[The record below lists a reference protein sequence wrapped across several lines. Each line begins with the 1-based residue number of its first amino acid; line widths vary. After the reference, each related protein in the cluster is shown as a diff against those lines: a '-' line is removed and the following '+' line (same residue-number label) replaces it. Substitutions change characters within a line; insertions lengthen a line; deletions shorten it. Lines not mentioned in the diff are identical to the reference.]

1 MRKQLF
7 KKGKLLQLKMFL
19 VKNRAEFLKKSGMF
33 HHFGEAVVWQPY
45 SIPSE
50 PYLVSIG
57 NNVKITAG
65 VRFVT
70 HDISPTVFGYAGYPT
85 NEECLYYMDKIIVG
99 DNVMIGADSI
109 ILPGITIGNNVIIG
123 AGSVIT
129 KDIESGTVVAGNP
142 ARVIGTFYKIAEKR
156 YKQCLNR
163 PCHLSS
169 KNEIDKFFWQY

>member
-109 ILPGITIGNNVIIG
+109 
-123 AGSVIT
+123 
-129 KDIESGTVVAGNP
+129 
-142 ARVIGTFYKIAEKR
+142 FYQGLQLETT
-156 YKQCLNR
+156 
-163 PCHLSS
+163 
-169 KNEIDKFFWQY
+169 